1 MLRGN
6 TRRKTNNIQSGI
18 ESQSCVWRDTHDPV
32 RVALSLVWP
41 SMGVAVHGNSIH
53 RRKVGFGGRRCMSVV
68 VGSRRP
74 QVGLSRCGYLMVQC
88 SAHVSGGLGW
98 NPGPFL
104 LERMQN

>member
-1 MLRGN
+1 M
-6 TRRKTNNIQSGI
+6 
-18 ESQSCVWRDTHDPV
+18 
-32 RVALSLVWP
+32 
-41 SMGVAVHGNSIH
+41 
-53 RRKVGFGGRRCMSVV
+53 GFGGRRCMSVV

>member
-41 SMGVAVHGNSIH
+41 SMGIVFTGE
-53 RRKVGFGGRRCMSVV
+53 KW
-68 VGSRRP
+68 
-74 QVGLSRCGYLMVQC
+74 
-88 SAHVSGGLGW
+88 VSGEGAACLWLWGAGGL
-98 NPGPFL
+98 
-104 LERMQN
+104 R